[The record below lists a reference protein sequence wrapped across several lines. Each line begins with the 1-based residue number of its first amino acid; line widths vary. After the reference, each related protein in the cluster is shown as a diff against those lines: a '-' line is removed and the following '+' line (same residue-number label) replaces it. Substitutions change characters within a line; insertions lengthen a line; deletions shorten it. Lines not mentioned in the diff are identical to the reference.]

1 MIASL
6 FSPIKKLILLSGE
19 RQFLR
24 FSRENFLILGIFL
37 LILLMFSLLFWDGY
51 LFYRVTVKKTD
62 TQSINKEWQQPEHSL
77 DEVLKLLDKRRKKFD
92 EILSAK

>member
-1 MIASL
+1 MDSI
-6 FSPIKKLILLSGE
+6 FSPIKKLILLSRE

-37 LILLMFSLLFWDGY
+37 LVFLILSLLFWDGY
-51 LFYRVTVKKTD
+51 LFYRVTVKKTEMP
-62 TQSINKEWQQPEHSL
+62 SINKEWQQPEQSL
-77 DEVLKLLDKRRKKFD
+77 NGVLKLLDERRQKFD